1 MPSTPQQHPA
11 LAGNWDQQFFDQA
24 FMAEMQ
30 GFEGGTIDFLYNAG
44 AVGMFAN
51 PAYPP
56 ASNYSPAMSFSS
68 EGSVDGLENVHIDPK
83 LANDYDDLFNTRI
96 PFNGGNDLCLT
107 PPQFD
112 FSMYLLYPHSE
123 GFHLIMKTAA
133 SPLPTKSFPFPTAAQ
148 SNGYPTPPSSLHS
161 HNSSLQ
167 STPESLPSSTFTD
180 ISGNTALHLAAEKG
194 HMGIVQLLLDTGI
207 DINAANK
214 DSQTC
219 LHIAVAQ
226 DNVAMA
232 GLLME
237 KGALAD
243 AKNGLGQSALH
254 IAVEKGNTA
263 LVGLVLDY
271 ASDVDARDCLG
282 QTAFHR
288 AVAMGWE
295 EIVRL
300 MLLRGVNSQ
309 AKVGGLVGAGQQLM
323 G

>member
-1 MPSTPQQHPA
+1 MS
-11 LAGNWDQQFFDQA
+11 
-24 FMAEMQ
+24 EIQ
-30 GFEGGTIDFLYNAG
+30 GFEGGTVDFLYNAG
-44 AVGMFAN
+44 AASMFAS

-56 ASNYSPAMSFSS
+56 SSNYSPAMSFSS
-68 EGSVDGLENVHIDPK
+68 EGSIDGLENGHIDPK
-83 LANDYDDLFNTRI
+83 LTTDYDDLFNTHI
-96 PFNGGNDLCLT
+96 PFNHGNDLCLT
-107 PPQFD
+107 PPQFE
-112 FSMYLLYPHSE
+112 FSTSFPSIVIKNGPCANGY
-123 GFHLIMKTAA
+123 TAP
-133 SPLPTKSFPFPTAAQ
+133 SPLPRKSFPYHQAAQ
-148 SNGYPTPPSSLHS
+148 NNGYPTPPPSLHS
-161 HNSSLQ
+161 HNGSLQ
-167 STPESLPSSTFTD
+167 STPESLASSTFTD

-214 DSQTC
+214 DSSTC

-243 AKNGLGQSALH
+243 AKNGLGQNALH

-271 ASDVDARDCLG
+271 ARDVDARDCLG

-309 AKVGGLVGAGQQLM
+309 AKVGSR
-323 G
+323 

>member
-1 MPSTPQQHPA
+1 
-11 LAGNWDQQFFDQA
+11 
-24 FMAEMQ
+24 
-30 GFEGGTIDFLYNAG
+30 
-44 AVGMFAN
+44 MFAS

-56 ASNYSPAMSFSS
+56 SSNYSPAMSFSS
-68 EGSVDGLENVHIDPK
+68 ESSIDGLENVHIDPK
-83 LANDYDDLFNTRI
+83 LTNDYDDLFNSHI
-96 PFNGGNDLCLT
+96 PFNGGSDLCLT

-112 FSMYLLYPHSE
+112 FSTYLFPLSITYGNPAN
-123 GFHLIMKTAA
+123 IDATAA
-133 SPLPTKSFPFPTAAQ
+133 SPLPTKSFPFQTAAQ
-148 SNGYPTPPSSLHS
+148 NNGYPTPPSSLHS

-167 STPESLPSSTFTD
+167 STPESIASGTFTD

-243 AKNGLGQSALH
+243 AKNGLGQNALH

-271 ASDVDARDCLG
+271 ATDVDARDCLG

-309 AKVGGLVGAGQQLM
+309 AKVGGLAGAGQQM
-323 G
+323 MS